1 MQTFK
6 VKRFSKW
13 ARIEKITDKV
23 LMEAAK
29 EIQQGLVDASMGGY
43 VFKKRIPI
51 NGRGKRGGARVILA
65 YKADERLFFMYGF
78 SKSEKEDISQSE
90 KESLKEFAQEMIGLS
105 KAKIDVLI
113 SNKVLEE
120 IKETS

>member
-105 KAKIDVLI
+105 KAKIDTLI

>member
-51 NGRGKRGGARVILA
+51 DGRGKRGGARVILA

-90 KESLKEFAQEMIGLS
+90 KESLKEFAHEMIGLS
-105 KAKIDVLI
+105 KAKIDTLI

>member
-29 EIQQGLVDASMGGY
+29 EIQQGLVDARMGGY
-43 VFKKRIPI
+43 VLKKRIPI